1 MFVKDNKIDTCK
13 HYFLSQLKDKF
24 SSLAI
29 QQMWK
34 TLICKRFNWSGAEL
48 ILNQKTALS
57 ESDLLYVRDF
67 VKRLQSNEPFQYI
80 IGETSFY
87 NLTISCNSS
96 ALIPRPETE
105 ELVNWIR
112 NSTANPLSILD
123 IGTGTGCIALALK
136 SVYSNTYIEAWDI
149 SDDAL
154 LLARK
159 NAINLNL
166 TVDFKNVN
174 VLNTINQDRKFDVF
188 VSNPPYVK
196 YSEKREMEHHVKD
209 FEPHLAL
216 FVDDEDPLIF
226 YKKIA
231 DLALLNLNPNGLL
244 FFETHHKFHDE
255 LEREMKKRGFI
266 NIELR
271 KDLQGLDRFL
281 KAQIP

>member
-13 HYFLSQLKDKF
+13 HYFSDQLKDKF

-29 QQMWK
+29 HQMWK
-34 TLICKRFNWSGAEL
+34 TLICKRFDWNDTEF
-48 ILNQKTALS
+48 ILNQKTLLS
-57 ESDLLYVRDF
+57 ESELLYVRDF
-67 VKRLQSNEPFQYI
+67 VKRLLSNEPFQYI
-80 IGETSFY
+80 LGETSFY
-87 NLTISCNSS
+87 NLSILCNSS

-105 ELVNWIR
+105 ELVNWVK
-112 NSTANPLSILD
+112 NSTSNPLSILD

-136 SVYSNTYIEAWDI
+136 SIFSNTYVEAWDI

-166 TVDFKNVN
+166 IVDFRNVN
-174 VLNTINQDRKFDVF
+174 VLDTFNLDSKFDVF
-188 VSNPPYVK
+188 VSNPPYVQ
-196 YSEKREMEHHVKD
+196 YSEKGELEQNVRD

-244 FFETHHKFHDE
+244 FFETHHKFHEE

>member
-13 HYFLSQLKDKF
+13 HYFSDQIKDKF
-24 SSLAI
+24 SALAI

-34 TLICKRFNWSGAEL
+34 TLICKRFNWNGAEF
-48 ILNQKTALS
+48 ILNQKSALS
-57 ESDLLYVRDF
+57 ESDLLYVREF
-67 VKRLQSNEPFQYI
+67 VKRLKTNEPFQYI

-87 NLTISCNSS
+87 NLSILCNSS

-112 NSTANPLSILD
+112 NSTSNPLSILD
-123 IGTGTGCIALALK
+123 IGTGSGCIALALK
-136 SVYSNTYIEAWDI
+136 SVFPNTYVEAWDVSI
-149 SDDAL
+149 DAL
-154 LLARK
+154 LLAKK
-159 NAINLNL
+159 NALNLNL
-166 TVDFKNVN
+166 TVDFKNKN
-174 VLNTINQDRKFDVF
+174 VLNTINLDRKFDVI
-188 VSNPPYVK
+188 VSNPPYVQIT
-196 YSEKREMEHHVKD
+196 EKEEMEHHVKD

-231 DLALLNLNPNGLL
+231 DLAILNLNPKGLL
-244 FFETHHKFHDE
+244 FFETHHKFHNE
-255 LEREMKKRGFI
+255 LESEMKKRGFI

>member
-1 MFVKDNKIDTCK
+1 
-13 HYFLSQLKDKF
+13 
-24 SSLAI
+24 
-29 QQMWK
+29 MWK
-34 TLICKRFNWSGAEL
+34 TLICKRFNWSGAEF

-136 SVYSNTYIEAWDI
+136 SVYSNAHVEAWDV
-149 SDDAL
+149 SDAAL

-159 NAINLNL
+159 NALHLNL
-166 TVDFKNVN
+166 RVDFKNMN
-174 VLNTINQDRKFDVF
+174 VLNTINPDRKFDVF
-188 VSNPPYVK
+188 VSNPPYVQ
-196 YSEKREMEHHVKD
+196 YSEKGEMEHHVKD

-216 FVDDEDPLIF
+216 FVHDEDPLIF

-231 DLALLNLNPNGLL
+231 DLSLLNLNPNGLL
-244 FFETHHKFHDE
+244 FFETHHKFHNE